1 MVSGPDREADVR
13 TPGSVW
19 RPAQSLIPGRRA
31 CNPAQA
37 QLFTVAAVSDLGR
50 SRRPFMIPILCFS
63 VERGR

>member
-1 MVSGPDREADVR
+1 MVPGPDREVDVR

-19 RPAQSLIPGRRA
+19 CLAQSLISGRRA

-37 QLFTVAAVSDLGR
+37 QLFTVAAVSELGR
-50 SRRPFMIPILCFS
+50 SRRPFTIPILCFS

>member
-13 TPGSVW
+13 TPGVASC
-19 RPAQSLIPGRRA
+19 PDSISGRRA

-50 SRRPFMIPILCFS
+50 SRRPFTILILCFS